1 MLKMN
6 DGKYFMFQGSVYDV
20 LMWFGWDFN
29 CNRIYFNFL
38 IKIFLFVKMEKC
50 YVVIEKKLVSCIFQI
65 GYFVLYIIYKIF
77 CSCQVQIIVFKY
89 IFKNIEIV
97 LCVKI
102 FMVYECVILGVDR
115 LYLLFLFF
123 G

>member
-50 YVVIEKKLVSCIFQI
+50 YVVIEKKLVSFVYFRLGILYRILFIRFFVVVRFRLQFLSIFLKILKQF
-65 GYFVLYIIYKIF
+65 YVL
-77 CSCQVQIIVFKY
+77 KY
-89 IFKNIEIV
+89 
-97 LCVKI
+97 LW
-102 FMVYECVILGVDR
+102 FMNV
-115 LYLLFLFF
+115 
-123 G
+123 

>member
-1 MLKMN
+1 MN

-50 YVVIEKKLVSCIFQI
+50 YVVIEKKISE
-65 GYFVLYIIYKIF
+65 LYILDWVF
-77 CSCQVQIIVFKY
+77 CIVY
-89 IFKNIEIV
+89 
-97 LCVKI
+97 
-102 FMVYECVILGVDR
+102 
-115 LYLLFLFF
+115 YL
-123 G
+123 

>member
-50 YVVIEKKLVSCIFQI
+50 YVVIEKNLVSCIFQI

-115 LYLLFLFF
+115 LYLWI
-123 G
+123 